1 MILTEDD
8 QNDVSHDT
16 VESCGNGADNNNN
29 NIQMRRMRKTQL
41 SKKELLE
48 KRKSDVFI
56 AAKSLD
62 TEIQNVKN
70 LKRLSIGSMD
80 LVIDPE
86 LEFKVN
92 SRNSY
97 SSDSSKESLQESLCE
112 EDVIQP
118 KQEEEKRGED
128 NDAYEEGEATNAD
141 DSIDITQTE
150 YLHDE
155 ETLEKEKIFYNAP
168 SSTSSARVTCRNRRL
183 SGVKALAHDAVLEA
197 MDDHESK
204 TVDFT
209 QNLLWVP
216 ANQHPNVKPE
226 NYLELIQDTLQNI
239 QISTDEDSGEST
251 LEVGNNHVILNRKS
265 SGSIVRRPSRLKTS
279 YTKFDD
285 EISVADKPEVGQEQ
299 VNKRIPS
306 SEVRT
311 IRSVSLK
318 EITEELT
325 KISNNAGL
333 TGSNAVTLA
342 RSLSM
347 SGSFTNENLL
357 LKSNDAENDSEF
369 ASNMF
374 NESGRTIPERSSL
387 RRSKFNTYKI
397 RLEGSGLPQAAN
409 LKNLMNMRTSDD
421 RRSTSSPAC
430 YARLPQEQGSLNDFQ
445 EIFDHYRRTS
455 TDWSTDWSTENAKY
469 DDSPNYHS
477 DEEDL
482 THASISQDS
491 SLLST
496 DSSNN
501 SVLVKPHNAGSMISE
516 RLDQQHVSSREDENN
531 NISEPSHGW
540 SWLNYS
546 NENLNNNDNTHEQFI
561 DDQDDDGCVENEKA
575 DFVNLSVSRRTKS
588 TKRAS
593 ERINHSKNRH
603 SPIFQVRSDESKSP
617 IITPPVLS
625 SSSSQSSDPTVLSV
639 TEKKLESPNDD
650 KTNTHK
656 KKSLEKRLAGLFK
669 RRQQSGPS
677 KSDVKLIKKS
687 VRKELK
693 KKASHSGLSKFRKS
707 PKKKFQEANVNQKCP
722 SPPVETDSTGD
733 VDTESTIQSTI
744 QNPNTSTILSDR
756 NISHSSEFVVETI
769 SELDGDDSFDISGND
784 INYNVEVHSNIDR
797 DTAAGS
803 DDSIEQQEES
813 IIPSPE
819 TQTPN
824 LIPRKLTFGDVV
836 KPKYPNAPIKFTD
849 SAFGF
854 PLPMI
859 TNSTVIMFDHRL
871 GINVERAIYRL
882 SHLKLSDPGR
892 ELRQQVLL
900 SNFMYSYLNLVNH
913 TLYMEQM
920 GSEDVVFN
928 GDSALGMV
936 DKNDSDGT
944 ILIPDI

>member
-1 MILTEDD
+1 MVLMEDV
-8 QNDVSHDT
+8 QNKDGHNT
-16 VESCGNGADNNNN
+16 VENSSGGTDSNN

-41 SKKELLE
+41 SKKELFE
-48 KRKSDVFI
+48 KRKSDVLI

-97 SSDSSKESLQESLCE
+97 SSDSSKESLQESLHE
-112 EDVIQP
+112 ENIIRSEQ
-118 KQEEEKRGED
+118 KEEQGSED
-128 NDAYEEGEATNAD
+128 NDAYEEGDATNVD

-155 ETLEKEKIFYNAP
+155 ETLEKEKIIRNAS
-168 SSTSSARVTCRNRRL
+168 SSTSSSARVTSRNRRL
-183 SGVKALAHDAVLEA
+183 SGVKTLAHDVVLDVEN
-197 MDDHESK
+197 DHDSK
-204 TVDFT
+204 MVDLT

-216 ANQHPNVKPE
+216 ADQHPNVKPE

-239 QISTDEDSGEST
+239 QISTNQDIDENK
-251 LEVGNNHVILNRKS
+251 LELGNNHVISNRKRT
-265 SGSIVRRPSRLKTS
+265 GSVVRRPSRLKTS

-285 EISVADKPEVGQEQ
+285 EPPLADKPQEGEIQ
-299 VNKRIPS
+299 VDKRIS
-306 SEVRT
+306 SSDIKT

-333 TGSNAVTLA
+333 TDSDAVTLA

-347 SGSFTNENLL
+347 SGSFTNESLHLNG
-357 LKSNDAENDSEF
+357 NHTENDNEF

-374 NESGRTIPERSSL
+374 NETGLTIPERSSL

-397 RLEGSGLPQAAN
+397 RLEGSSLPQAVKLN
-409 LKNLMNMRTSDD
+409 SLMNIQTNDN
-421 RRSTSSPAC
+421 RRSASSPAS
-430 YARLPQEQGSLNDFQ
+430 YTQVPQEQASLNDFH

-455 TDWSTDWSTENAKY
+455 TDWSTENEKYVDST
-469 DDSPNYHS
+469 NYYS

-482 THASISQDS
+482 THASISQES

-501 SVLVKPHNAGSMISE
+501 SVLIKPHNTGSMISE
-516 RLDQQHVSSREDENN
+516 KLDQHVSSSEKSNTNN
-531 NISEPSHGW
+531 SEANHGW
-540 SWLNYS
+540 SWLNSS
-546 NENLNNNDNTHEQFI
+546 NGSLNANEQTYQQLT
-561 DDQDDDGCVENEKA
+561 DDEDDEECVDNEKA
-575 DFVNLSVSRRTKS
+575 DFVNLSVSRRAKS

-603 SPIFQVRSDESKSP
+603 SPIFQIHSEEAKSVV
-617 IITPPVLS
+617 ITPSVVS
-625 SSSSQSSDPTVLSV
+625 SSESQPSKPTAPAVV
-639 TEKKLESPNDD
+639 EKKVELPTDTQAS
-650 KTNTHK
+650 THK
-656 KKSLEKRLAGLFK
+656 KNSLEKRLAKLFK
-669 RRQQSGPS
+669 RKQHNGTC
-677 KSDVKLIKKS
+677 KSDVKVIKKS
-687 VRKELK
+687 VKKELK
-693 KKASHSGLSKFRKS
+693 KKASHSSLSKFRKS
-707 PKKKFQEANVNQKCP
+707 PKKKPQEAEVNCERP
-722 SPPVETDSTGD
+722 SSPTKTITTEDIDTASVIEPEVRSSNASTLLPDSHT
-733 VDTESTIQSTI
+733 
-744 QNPNTSTILSDR
+744 
-756 NISHSSEFVVETI
+756 SHSSEFVVETI
-769 SELDGDDSFDISGND
+769 SELDGDDSFDISGGD
-784 INYNVEVHSNIDR
+784 VNYDVEVHSSISR
-797 DTAAGS
+797 DTTAGL
-803 DDSIEQQEES
+803 EED
-813 IIPSPE
+813 IGAEREDNTSP
-819 TQTPN
+819 TAPQISTLP
-824 LIPRKLTFGDVV
+824 PRKLTFEDVV
-836 KPKYPNAPIKFTD
+836 KPDYPNAPIKFTD

-913 TLYMEQM
+913 TLYMEQV
-920 GSEDVVFN
+920 GTGDIAFN
-928 GDSALGMV
+928 GDSALGMM

>member
-1 MILTEDD
+1 MVLMEDV
-8 QNDVSHDT
+8 QNEDGHNT
-16 VESCGNGADNNNN
+16 VENSSSGGDSSN
-29 NIQMRRMRKTQL
+29 NIQLRRMRKTQL
-41 SKKELLE
+41 SKRELLD
-48 KRKSDVFI
+48 KRKSDVLI

-97 SSDSSKESLQESLCE
+97 SSDSSKESLQESLHE
-112 EDVIQP
+112 EDVVP
-118 KQEEEKRGED
+118 LEQEEKQGVED
-128 NDAYEEGEATNAD
+128 NDAYEEADATNAD

-155 ETLEKEKIFYNAP
+155 ETLEKEKISRNAS
-168 SSTSSARVTCRNRRL
+168 SSTSSSARVTSRNRRL
-183 SGVKALAHDAVLEA
+183 SGVKALAHDIVLDVA
-197 MDDHESK
+197 DNHSPKM
-204 TVDFT
+204 VDLT

-239 QISTDEDSGEST
+239 QISTDQDSDENKSE
-251 LEVGNNHVILNRKS
+251 LGNNHVIPNKKR
-265 SGSIVRRPSRLKTS
+265 SGSVVRRPSRLKTS

-285 EISVADKPEVGQEQ
+285 ELTSVEKPQEGEEK
-299 VNKRIPS
+299 VDKRIPP
-306 SEVRT
+306 SETKTVRS
-311 IRSVSLK
+311 ISLK
-318 EITEELT
+318 EINEELT

-333 TGSNAVTLA
+333 TDSDAVTLA

-347 SGSFTNENLL
+347 SGSFTNESLHLN
-357 LKSNDAENDSEF
+357 SNNAENDNEF

-374 NESGRTIPERSSL
+374 SETGRTIPERSSL

-397 RLEGSGLPQAAN
+397 RLESNGLPQAAKLN
-409 LKNLMNMRTSDD
+409 NLMNIQASDD
-421 RRSTSSPAC
+421 RRSASSPASC
-430 YARLPQEQGSLNDFQ
+430 MKLPQEQASLNDFH
-445 EIFDHYRRTS
+445 EIFDHYRRA
-455 TDWSTDWSTENAKY
+455 STDWSTENEKY
-469 DDSPNYHS
+469 VDSTNYYS

-501 SVLVKPHNAGSMISE
+501 SVLIKPHNAGSMISE
-516 RLDQQHVSSREDENN
+516 KLDQHVSSNEKENIN
-531 NISEPSHGW
+531 SSELNHGW
-540 SWLNYS
+540 SWLNSS
-546 NENLNNNDNTHEQFI
+546 NENLNGNDQTYEQLI
-561 DDQDDDGCVENEKA
+561 DDKNDQEDVENEKA

-603 SPIFQVRSDESKSP
+603 SPIFQIHSDESKP
-617 IITPPVLS
+617 VVLTPSVVS
-625 SSSSQSSDPTVLSV
+625 SSPLPEPKVPAV
-639 TEKKLESPNDD
+639 AEKNIESPTD
-650 KTNTHK
+650 TQPSTHK
-656 KKSLEKRLAGLFK
+656 KNSLEKRLARLFK
-669 RRQQSGPS
+669 RKQHSGTC
-677 KSDVKLIKKS
+677 KSDVKVTKKS
-687 VRKELK
+687 VKKELK
-693 KKASHSGLSKFRKS
+693 KKASHSSLSKFRKS
-707 PKKKFQEANVNQKCP
+707 PKKKPQEATVNHKYAS
-722 SPPVETDSTGD
+722 SPTKTTFTEDI
-733 VDTESTIQSTI
+733 DTASVIESTVQS
-744 QNPNTSTILSDR
+744 SHASSILPESNVSR
-756 NISHSSEFVVETI
+756 SSEFVVETI
-769 SELDGDDSFDISGND
+769 SELDGDDSFDISGGD
-784 INYNVEVHSNIDR
+784 INYDVEVHSDVGIET
-797 DTAAGS
+797 TANPEGS
-803 DDSIEQQEES
+803 VGEEGKNKTS
-813 IIPSPE
+813 SPAPQIS
-819 TQTPN
+819 TLP
-824 LIPRKLTFGDVV
+824 PKKLTFEDVV
-836 KPKYPNAPIKFTD
+836 KPEYPNAPIKFTD

-859 TNSTVIMFDHRL
+859 TNSTVVMFDHRL

-920 GSEDVVFN
+920 GTEDVVFN
-928 GDSALGMV
+928 GGSALGMM

>member
-1 MILTEDD
+1 MVLMEDV
-8 QNDVSHDT
+8 QNEDGHNT
-16 VESCGNGADNNNN
+16 VENSSSGGDSSN

-41 SKKELLE
+41 SKRELLE
-48 KRKSDVFI
+48 KRKSDVLI

-97 SSDSSKESLQESLCE
+97 SSDSSKESLQESLHE
-112 EDVIQP
+112 EDVVRLE
-118 KQEEEKRGED
+118 QEEKQGDED
-128 NDAYEEGEATNAD
+128 NDAYEEADTTNAD

-155 ETLEKEKIFYNAP
+155 ETLEKEKISRNAS
-168 SSTSSARVTCRNRRL
+168 SSTSSSARVTSRNRRL
-183 SGVKALAHDAVLEA
+183 SGVKALAHDVVLDVT
-197 MDDHESK
+197 DDHSSK
-204 TVDFT
+204 MVDLT

-239 QISTDEDSGEST
+239 QISTDQDSDENK
-251 LEVGNNHVILNRKS
+251 LELGNNHVIPNRKR
-265 SGSIVRRPSRLKTS
+265 SGSVVRRPSRLKTS

-285 EISVADKPEVGQEQ
+285 ELPSAEKPQEGEEEVD
-299 VNKRIPS
+299 KRIPP
-306 SEVRT
+306 SETKTV
-311 IRSVSLK
+311 RSVSLK

-333 TGSNAVTLA
+333 TDSDADTLA

-347 SGSFTNENLL
+347 SGSFTNESLHLN
-357 LKSNDAENDSEF
+357 SNNAENDNEF

-374 NESGRTIPERSSL
+374 SETGRTIPERSSL

-397 RLEGSGLPQAAN
+397 RLESNGLPQAAKLN
-409 LKNLMNMRTSDD
+409 NLMNIQASDD
-421 RRSTSSPAC
+421 RISASSPASC
-430 YARLPQEQGSLNDFQ
+430 MQLPQEQASLNDFQ
-445 EIFDHYRRTS
+445 EIFDHYRRA
-455 TDWSTDWSTENAKY
+455 STDWSTENEKY
-469 DDSPNYHS
+469 ADSTNYYS

-501 SVLVKPHNAGSMISE
+501 SVLIKPHNTGSMISE
-516 RLDQQHVSSREDENN
+516 KLDQHVSSNENE
-531 NISEPSHGW
+531 NINGSELNHGW
-540 SWLNYS
+540 SWLNSS
-546 NENLNNNDNTHEQFI
+546 NENLNGNDQSYERLI
-561 DDQDDDGCVENEKA
+561 DDKNDHEDVENEKA
-575 DFVNLSVSRRTKS
+575 DFVNLSVSRRAKS

-603 SPIFQVRSDESKSP
+603 SPIFQIHSDESNP
-617 IITPPVLS
+617 VVLTPSVVS
-625 SSSSQSSDPTVLSV
+625 SSPSQSPEPIVPAIA
-639 TEKKLESPNDD
+639 EKNIESPTD
-650 KTNTHK
+650 TQPSTHK
-656 KKSLEKRLAGLFK
+656 KNSLEKRLARLFK
-669 RRQQSGPS
+669 RKQHSGTC
-677 KSDVKLIKKS
+677 KSDVKVTKKS
-687 VRKELK
+687 VKKELK
-693 KKASHSGLSKFRKS
+693 KKTSHSSLSKFRKS
-707 PKKKFQEANVNQKCP
+707 PKKKPEEAKRNHKCP
-722 SPPVETDSTGD
+722 SSPTKTTSSEDI
-733 VDTESTIQSTI
+733 DTASVIEPTVQS
-744 QNPNTSTILSDR
+744 SHASSILSDSNASR
-756 NISHSSEFVVETI
+756 SSEFVVETI
-769 SELDGDDSFDISGND
+769 SELDGDDSFDISGGD
-784 INYNVEVHSNIDR
+784 INYDVEVHSDVGIET
-797 DTAAGS
+797 TAKPEGSAG
-803 DDSIEQQEES
+803 EEGENKIS
-813 IIPSPE
+813 SPAPQIS
-819 TQTPN
+819 TLP
-824 LIPRKLTFGDVV
+824 PKKLTFEDVV
-836 KPKYPNAPIKFTD
+836 KPEYPNAPIKFTD

-859 TNSTVIMFDHRL
+859 TNSTVVMFDHRL

-920 GSEDVVFN
+920 GTEDVVFN
-928 GDSALGMV
+928 GDSALGMM

>member
-1 MILTEDD
+1 MVLMEDV
-8 QNDVSHDT
+8 QNKDGHNT
-16 VESCGNGADNNNN
+16 VENSSGGTDSNN

-41 SKKELLE
+41 SKKELFE
-48 KRKSDVFI
+48 KRKSDVLI

-97 SSDSSKESLQESLCE
+97 SSDSSKESLQESLHE
-112 EDVIQP
+112 ENIIRSEQ
-118 KQEEEKRGED
+118 KEEQGSED
-128 NDAYEEGEATNAD
+128 NDAYEEGDATNVD

-155 ETLEKEKIFYNAP
+155 ETLEKEKIIRNAS
-168 SSTSSARVTCRNRRL
+168 SSTSSSARVTSRNRRL
-183 SGVKALAHDAVLEA
+183 SGVKTLAHDVVLDVEN
-197 MDDHESK
+197 DHDSK
-204 TVDFT
+204 MVDLT

-216 ANQHPNVKPE
+216 ADQHPNVKPE

-239 QISTDEDSGEST
+239 QISTNQDIDENK
-251 LEVGNNHVILNRKS
+251 LELGNNHVISNRKRT
-265 SGSIVRRPSRLKTS
+265 GSVVRRPSRLKTS

-285 EISVADKPEVGQEQ
+285 EPPLADKPQEGEIQ
-299 VNKRIPS
+299 VDKRIS
-306 SEVRT
+306 SSDIKT

-333 TGSNAVTLA
+333 TDSDAVTLA

-347 SGSFTNENLL
+347 SGSFTNESLHLNG
-357 LKSNDAENDSEF
+357 NHTENDNEF

-374 NESGRTIPERSSL
+374 NETGLTIPERSSL

-397 RLEGSGLPQAAN
+397 RLEGKVHHRLPYTQV
-409 LKNLMNMRTSDD
+409 
-421 RRSTSSPAC
+421 
-430 YARLPQEQGSLNDFQ
+430 PQEQASLNDFH

-455 TDWSTDWSTENAKY
+455 TDWSTENEKYVDST
-469 DDSPNYHS
+469 NYYS

-482 THASISQDS
+482 THASISQES

-501 SVLVKPHNAGSMISE
+501 SVLIKPHNTGSMISE
-516 RLDQQHVSSREDENN
+516 KLDQHVSSSEKSNTNN
-531 NISEPSHGW
+531 SEANHGW
-540 SWLNYS
+540 SWLNSS
-546 NENLNNNDNTHEQFI
+546 NGSLNGNEQTYQQLT
-561 DDQDDDGCVENEKA
+561 DDEDDEECVDNEKA
-575 DFVNLSVSRRTKS
+575 DFVNLSVSRRAKS

-603 SPIFQVRSDESKSP
+603 SPIFQIHSEEAKSVV
-617 IITPPVLS
+617 ITPSVVS
-625 SSSSQSSDPTVLSV
+625 SSESQPSKPTAPAAV
-639 TEKKLESPNDD
+639 EKKVELPTDTQAS
-650 KTNTHK
+650 THK
-656 KKSLEKRLAGLFK
+656 KNSLEKRLAKLFK
-669 RRQQSGPS
+669 RKQHSGTC
-677 KSDVKLIKKS
+677 KSDVKVIKKS
-687 VRKELK
+687 VKKELK
-693 KKASHSGLSKFRKS
+693 KKASHSKS
-707 PKKKFQEANVNQKCP
+707 VIEPEVRSSNASTLLP
-722 SPPVETDSTGD
+722 DSHT
-733 VDTESTIQSTI
+733 
-744 QNPNTSTILSDR
+744 
-756 NISHSSEFVVETI
+756 SHSSEFVVETI
-769 SELDGDDSFDISGND
+769 SELDGDDSFDISGGD
-784 INYNVEVHSNIDR
+784 VNYDVEVHSSISR
-797 DTAAGS
+797 DTTAGL
-803 DDSIEQQEES
+803 EED
-813 IIPSPE
+813 IGAEREDNTSP
-819 TQTPN
+819 TAPQISTLP
-824 LIPRKLTFGDVV
+824 PRKLTFEDVV
-836 KPKYPNAPIKFTD
+836 KPDYPNAPIKFTD

-913 TLYMEQM
+913 TLYMEQV
-920 GSEDVVFN
+920 GTGDIAFN
-928 GDSALGMV
+928 GDSALGMM